1 MTKPKRFI
9 LTITATLMPLISAG
23 CGFRQT
29 NDNSSGGGY
38 VWHSLYRED
47 IRTIAVPIFTNK
59 DFHRGVEFQLT
70 KALVNQIELQ
80 TPYKV
85 VDRNNADTI
94 LEGEITA
101 VRSSALSLDRHTE
114 LPQEQMLT
122 VTVNF
127 VWKNLHTGKILVD
140 RKEFAQSTT
149 YYPTLGESTYIGSQ
163 SNVEKLALA
172 IVQQLQAPW

>member
-1 MTKPKRFI
+1 MNKPCRRI
-9 LTITATLMPLISAG
+9 LVAAALALPLIAAG
-23 CGFRQT
+23 CGYQQT
-29 NDNSSGGGY
+29 NGDATQKGY

-47 IRTIAVPIFTNK
+47 IRTVAVPIFTNK

-70 KALVNQIELQ
+70 KAVVNQIELQ

-85 VDRNNADTI
+85 VDRNKADTI
-94 LEGEITA
+94 LEGEITT
-101 VRSSALSLDRHTE
+101 VRSNVMSLDRTTA

-127 VWKNLHTGKILVD
+127 VWKDLKTGRIIVN
-140 RKEFAQSTT
+140 RKDFSQSTT
-149 YYPTLGESTYIGSQ
+149 YYPTLGESSYIGTQ

>member
-1 MTKPKRFI
+1 MTQPTRSI
-9 LTITATLMPLISAG
+9 LTLAATLIALISAG
-23 CGFRQT
+23 CGYRQT
-29 NDNSSGGGY
+29 NDNSGASGY

-85 VDRNNADTI
+85 VDRNRADTI
-94 LEGEITA
+94 LEGEITT

-127 VWKNLHTGKILVD
+127 VWKDLHTGKILVD
-140 RKEFAQSTT
+140 RKDFAQSTT